1 MKKFPSFQD
10 VEVNPLSFE
19 TGATTAYNF
28 TLIAGHEMVNQQI
41 IAIDLTTDVTLLE
54 DDPLTAAV
62 NEGIICEP
70 DGIIL

>member
-28 TLIAGHEMVNQQI
+28 SFIAGHEMVN
-41 IAIDLTTDVTLLE
+41 
-54 DDPLTAAV
+54 
-62 NEGIICEP
+62 
-70 DGIIL
+70 